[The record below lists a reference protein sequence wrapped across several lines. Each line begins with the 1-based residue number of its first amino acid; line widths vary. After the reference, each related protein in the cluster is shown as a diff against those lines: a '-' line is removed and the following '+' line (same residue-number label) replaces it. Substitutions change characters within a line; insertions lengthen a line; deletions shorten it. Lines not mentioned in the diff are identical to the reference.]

1 MKFIL
6 YHFGLGVFIGK
17 NPNNR
22 WSYTSSLKFATKFN
36 SIYYAK
42 EFMKIMF
49 NEKTF
54 KNIMIYSINE
64 SYIL

>member
-6 YHFGLGVFIGK
+6 YHFGLGLYIGK
-17 NPNNR
+17 NPNNC
-22 WSYTSSLKFATKFN
+22 WSYASSLKFAIKFN
-36 SIYYAK
+36 SISYAK
-42 EFMKIMF
+42 EFMKIIF

-54 KNIMIYSINE
+54 KKIMIYSINE